1 MLCLAAAEE
10 LGRCTQLCAGQSRV
24 WKRGRAPRPGFHAVA
39 KPESRSRTARP
50 AFLPVLT
57 GAPARPAASRPQHCP
72 AGRGVGGDS
81 ESHWSRRGTE
91 TAGPECQGEGEWVL
105 PGKAAE
111 HVPRGTGRGSVRP
124 GGARSQLSGKR
135 GECRVSRENVK
146 SEAGGTVGGGA
157 PSAPWEAVTEHQQ
170 HTLGGGVCLPA
181 RLAVR
186 PPVTR
191 ARRTEGQV
199 AFGGKMA
206 FSALARTDPSH
217 TLYIPAKGIAVS
229 TRVTAGSTRRP
240 LTHRAPTDTST
251 RGPLRR
257 LCPVTRGGLRAAGS
271 CLRVPLRGRAKG
283 GGGGGADAAISIRGE
298 TEAPTSPKGNAKGPV
313 SDPLPG
319 AQARDPE
326 RTGCGCPD

>member
-1 MLCLAAAEE
+1 MHSAVRRSEQGLETGPCSPPRVSCCCKAREQE
-10 LGRCTQLCAGQSRV
+10 QKGQAGFSPSAH
-24 WKRGRAPRPGFHAVA
+24 G
-39 KPESRSRTARP
+39 SARP
-50 AFLPVLT
+50 PRCQPPPALPGGE
-57 GAPARPAASRPQHCP
+57 GA
-72 AGRGVGGDS
+72 GGDS

-124 GGARSQLSGKR
+124 GGARSQLGGKR
-135 GECRVSRENVK
+135 GECGVSRENVK
-146 SEAGGTVGGGA
+146 SEAGGTVGAGA

-206 FSALARTDPSH
+206 FSAVARTDPSH

-240 LTHRAPTDTST
+240 LTHRAPTDAST

-298 TEAPTSPKGNAKGPV
+298 TEAPTSPEGKCE
-313 SDPLPG
+313 G
-319 AQARDPE
+319 ACE
-326 RTGCGCPD
+326 

>member
-1 MLCLAAAEE
+1 MGE
-10 LGRCTQLCAGQSRV
+10 GRLLR
-24 WKRGRAPRPGFHAVA
+24 RGR
-39 KPESRSRTARP
+39 
-50 AFLPVLT
+50 
-57 GAPARPAASRPQHCP
+57 
-72 AGRGVGGDS
+72 
-81 ESHWSRRGTE
+81 
-91 TAGPECQGEGEWVL
+91 
-105 PGKAAE
+105 
-111 HVPRGTGRGSVRP
+111 
-124 GGARSQLSGKR
+124 
-135 GECRVSRENVK
+135 
-146 SEAGGTVGGGA
+146 
-157 PSAPWEAVTEHQQ
+157 EAVTEHQQ

-240 LTHRAPTDTST
+240 LTHRAPTDAST
-251 RGPLRR
+251 RGSLRR
-257 LCPVTRGGLRAAGS
+257 LCPVTRGGLRAARAHASACRSEAERKAGEGEGQTQPS
-271 CLRVPLRGRAKG
+271 AFVGRLRLQQA
-283 GGGGGADAAISIRGE
+283 
-298 TEAPTSPKGNAKGPV
+298 PKGNAKGPV

>member
-1 MLCLAAAEE
+1 MLPAQGFTLLQSQRAGAE
-10 LGRCTQLCAGQSRV
+10 
-24 WKRGRAPRPGFHAVA
+24 RPGRLF
-39 KPESRSRTARP
+39 SRCSQERPPAPLPAAPSTARR
-50 AFLPVLT
+50 
-57 GAPARPAASRPQHCP
+57 GGGG
-72 AGRGVGGDS
+72 GRQRILL
-81 ESHWSRRGTE
+81 EQKRKE

-124 GGARSQLSGKR
+124 GGARSQLGGKR
-135 GECRVSRENVK
+135 GECGVSRENVK

-191 ARRTEGQV
+191 AGRTEGQV

-217 TLYIPAKGIAVS
+217 TLYIPAKGITVS
-229 TRVTAGSTRRP
+229 TRVTAGPTRRP

-271 CLRVPLRGRAKG
+271 RLRVPLRG
-283 GGGGGADAAISIRGE
+283 
-298 TEAPTSPKGNAKGPV
+298 
-313 SDPLPG
+313 
-319 AQARDPE
+319 
-326 RTGCGCPD
+326 

>member
-1 MLCLAAAEE
+1 MLPAQGFTLLQSQRAGAE
-10 LGRCTQLCAGQSRV
+10 
-24 WKRGRAPRPGFHAVA
+24 RPGRLFSQC
-39 KPESRSRTARP
+39 SRERPPAPLPAAPSTAR
-50 AFLPVLT
+50 
-57 GAPARPAASRPQHCP
+57 
-72 AGRGVGGDS
+72 RGGEGGDS

-124 GGARSQLSGKR
+124 GGARSQLGGKH
-135 GECRVSRENVK
+135 GECGVSRENVK

-240 LTHRAPTDTST
+240 LTHRAPTDAST
-251 RGPLRR
+251 RGQHPRLAQAPLSRDARR
-257 LCPVTRGGLRAAGS
+257 SAGRGLMPPRAAPRPS
-271 CLRVPLRGRAKG
+271 ERRGRG
-283 GGGGGADAAISIRGE
+283 RGRR
-298 TEAPTSPKGNAKGPV
+298 SHQHSWG
-313 SDPLPG
+313 D
-319 AQARDPE
+319 
-326 RTGCGCPD
+326 

>member
-24 WKRGRAPRPGFHAVA
+24 WKWGRAPRPGCHAVA
-39 KPESRSRTARP
+39 KPESRSRKARP

-57 GAPARPAASRPQHCP
+57 GEPARPAASRPQHCP
-72 AGRGVGGDS
+72 AGRGGGRQRIPL
-81 ESHWSRRGTE
+81 EQKRKE

-124 GGARSQLSGKR
+124 GGARSQLGGKR
-135 GECRVSRENVK
+135 GECGVGRENVK

-157 PSAPWEAVTEHQQ
+157 PSAPWEAVTEQQQ

-191 ARRTEGQV
+191 ARRAEGQV

-251 RGPLRR
+251 RGQHPRLAQAPLSRDARR
-257 LCPVTRGGLRAAGS
+257 SAGRGLMPPRAAPRPS
-271 CLRVPLRGRAKG
+271 ERRGRE
-283 GGGGGADAAISIRGE
+283 RGRR
-298 TEAPTSPKGNAKGPV
+298 SHQHSWG
-313 SDPLPG
+313 D
-319 AQARDPE
+319 
-326 RTGCGCPD
+326 